1 MASKHVAGFKSL
13 LNVKRRLYNMDMVN
27 NTDMNNAADG
37 TDVTQMPD
45 GRMMDE
51 EMRNFMAEGYIMG
64 ADCFGVNSRRYA
76 DRLME
81 FINDEYADSI
91 YYSILAQRAPDNR
104 ARRIFRN
111 FSADELRHAKRFA
124 ATYFLITGKRY
135 FPTKTTIE
143 PVKVPPV
150 YEQALRQRYLSES
163 RDAVKYQMFARQISD
178 RCLKRIAVSTSIDEK
193 KHAQTIL
200 ELIQAL

>member
-1 MASKHVAGFKSL
+1 
-13 LNVKRRLYNMDMVN
+13 MDMDN
-27 NTDMNNAADG
+27 NTGMNNAAEG
-37 TDVTQMPD
+37 MDVTQMPD
-45 GRMMDE
+45 DRMMDE

-81 FINDEYADSI
+81 FINDEYSDSI
-91 YYSILAQRAPDNR
+91 YYSILARRAPNNR
-104 ARRIFRN
+104 ARRLFRS
-111 FSADELRHAKRFA
+111 FSDDELRHAKRFA
-124 ATYFLITGKRY
+124 AAYFLITGKRY
-135 FPTKTTIE
+135 FPTRSSIE

-163 RDAVKYQMFARQISD
+163 RDAVKYQMFARQTND

-193 KHAQTIL
+193 NHAQSIL
-200 ELIQAL
+200 ELIQEI